1 MNLHENK
8 ELFKDAVIATSQLKG
23 IPEIYIEKDYWI
35 TLALYEIFTSDV
47 KEYCIFKGGTALSK
61 CNRMIERF
69 SEDIDIVL
77 LKQGNESGNQL
88 KHILKKVTEAVGKSL
103 PEIEVKG
110 ITNKKGMIRKTAQT
124 IRKYLTVYLVKYEIK

>member
-35 TLALYEIFTSDV
+35 TLALYEIFTSDA